1 MDINMATKRVPKK
14 YRKALTTEQREVA
27 TQNLVKA
34 RAAKPASKNLSI
46 HEEVRNLPDEHP
58 ISLKKVWEWIKLNKE
73 ERSSLGA
80 QLRKKYNK
88 NMNNRFNILD
98 VYVRNMEVYLKNG
111 TWLDLFYGL
120 KQEHEIRYVSIQSEF
135 D

>member
-1 MDINMATKRVPKK
+1 MVVDMVVKRAPKK
-14 YRKALTTEQREVA
+14 YRKSLTTEQREVA
-27 TQNLVKA
+27 AQNLVKA

-58 ISLKKVWEWIKLNKE
+58 ISLKKVREWLKLSKE

-98 VYVRNMEVYLKNG
+98 VYVRNMEAYLKNG
-111 TWLDLFYGL
+111 IWLDLFYGL
-120 KQEHEIRYVSIQSEF
+120 KQEHKIRYVSIQSEF
-135 D
+135 E

>member
-1 MDINMATKRVPKK
+1 MGINMAIKRVPKK
-14 YRKALTTEQREVA
+14 YRKTLTTEQREVA

-34 RAAKPASKNLSI
+34 RAAKPASKNLSV

-58 ISLKKVWEWIKLNKE
+58 ISLKKVREWIKLAKE

-98 VYVRNMEVYLKNG
+98 VYVRNMEAYLKNG
-111 TWLDLFYGL
+111 VWLDLFYGS
-120 KQEHEIRYVSIQSEF
+120 KQEYKIKYVSMQNEF

>member
-1 MDINMATKRVPKK
+1 MGINMAIKRVPKK
-14 YRKALTTEQREVA
+14 YRKTLTTEQREVA

-58 ISLKKVWEWIKLNKE
+58 ISLKKVREWIKLTKE

-98 VYVRNMEVYLKNG
+98 VYVRNMEAYLKNG
-111 TWLDLFYGL
+111 VWLDLFYGS
-120 KQEHEIRYVSIQSEF
+120 KQEYKIKYVSIQNEF